1 MERNGLRRSISQL
14 SKRGKAILA
23 LWCMFGVS
31 LIIDYIYVHTT
42 SIINHYPAKYSLYFS
57 DFNWISVA
65 LGVTDLVL
73 GIAIFKLTEIDL
85 NKLSNPETPVELND
99 AKKLALK
106 AICKLAASF
115 VIVVSV
121 MSIGVDI
128 IKFFS

>member
-31 LIIDYIYVHTT
+31 LVIDMIYVYTT
-42 SIINHYPAKYSLYFS
+42 SIINRYPAKYSLWLS

-65 LGVTDLVL
+65 LGVVDLVL
-73 GIAIFKLTEIDL
+73 GIAIFKLTKIDV
-85 NKLSNPETPVELND
+85 NNSSDQTKLIL
-99 AKKLALK
+99 KLISK
-106 AICKLAASF
+106 SGAAFTIF
-115 VIVVSV
+115 V
-121 MSIGVDI
+121 SISSLITDI